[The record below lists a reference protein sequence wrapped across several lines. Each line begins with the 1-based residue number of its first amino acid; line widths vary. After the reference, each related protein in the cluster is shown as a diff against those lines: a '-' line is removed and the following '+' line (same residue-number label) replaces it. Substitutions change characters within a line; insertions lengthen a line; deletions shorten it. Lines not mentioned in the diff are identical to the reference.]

1 MSDPSADTAQ
11 AQAQAQASSTS
22 TPDGTAPPTVL
33 PMPDPITG
41 RFDPNDPTVK
51 ALAEAALNPDKSK
64 IPRPY
69 KCPLCDRAFYRLE
82 HQASHSLLGSVL
94 APDCY
99 LSLIGCADT
108 HQTRHIRTH
117 TGEKPHACTHPG
129 CDKRFSRSDEL
140 TRHARIHLPPPSENQ
155 AGLMRMKYERD
166 VSRAP
171 SSSETSVEVA
181 RVLTYRQDEDHRMG
195 HLGPSYGMD
204 FDRDYSSYN
213 LNNIGGGLGGGGG
226 GGGGNS
232 AGMNDI
238 SALAAAASDQL
249 YELERHE
256 AFRRAEFE
264 MRHRQI
270 ASARKSNGN
279 SPSATPI
286 NSGNGHGHGHS
297 HGHGGH
303 GNSNNAG
310 GDRDRYSLHGV
321 ANPDGGRVVYPV
333 SSAQP
338 ANGNQ
343 PAVPSGTL
351 ADPTYLVPP
360 TCCHEECHKSYRKR
374 LKYAKQT
381 QACPNCL
388 TQTHSH
394 GVHGGHNGLGGAGG
408 GGGGSGS
415 GHHSSGSNTPKD
427 RSKGNSHDDLTKL
440 AGGGG
445 GGGMGM
451 GGASAYN
458 LHQASLHSQLAKL
471 QQQHLAALQQAR
483 NRRQSGQGQNPN
495 SNSHS
500 NSMQQIRP
508 HALQHHSAIPSA
520 AVSANPSPASSDS
533 EDDDEPM
540 PHPNFEMHDG
550 HPVTHSL
557 KQMSLFQHRTA
568 PTSTVTSPIHSRNPS
583 RAGSPVEGG
592 HSANSGK
599 HGHGSHQA
607 RDAKIRS
614 HPYGSSSAASH
625 HGLHSHHAHAHFSVP
640 NSPRVHAAKHHLSP
654 TDLARSLSGGGGLPR
669 QQTVED
675 ILNSSA
681 IPPPPSHSDRML
693 PPPNSS
699 ASFNSTAPSMSY
711 SLSSNP
717 TSAQASPNT
726 SRASSPTVSSHP
738 QGTGAAAAAAAIAAA
753 QASSHP
759 RDLAHSVRK
768 AFGMTPISANSS
780 PNNSYS
786 QSRDHVPFSSFSP
799 PTQHKLAPMSGSGVS
814 GHGLSHGHQYH
825 HGNNSHGHGRG
836 HQIGVGA
843 GSGGDR
849 LPSLSRG
856 NSPVHHA
863 MEMEVDG
870 QA

>member
-1 MSDPSADTAQ
+1 
-11 AQAQAQASSTS
+11 
-22 TPDGTAPPTVL
+22 
-33 PMPDPITG
+33 
-41 RFDPNDPTVK
+41 
-51 ALAEAALNPDKSK
+51 
-64 IPRPY
+64 
-69 KCPLCDRAFYRLE
+69 
-82 HQASHSLLGSVL
+82 
-94 APDCY
+94 
-99 LSLIGCADT
+99 
-108 HQTRHIRTH
+108 
-117 TGEKPHACTHPG
+117 
-129 CDKRFSRSDEL
+129 
-140 TRHARIHLPPPSENQ
+140 
-155 AGLMRMKYERD
+155 
-166 VSRAP
+166 
-171 SSSETSVEVA
+171 
-181 RVLTYRQDEDHRMG
+181 MG

-204 FDRDYSSYN
+204 FDRDYPSYN
-213 LNNIGGGLGGGGG
+213 LNNINV
-226 GGGGNS
+226 GGNS

-286 NSGNGHGHGHS
+286 TGGHNGTANANASNS
-297 HGHGGH
+297 H
-303 GNSNNAG
+303 GNSG
-310 GDRDRYSLHGV
+310 PYGLTSGERDRFSLHGV
-321 ANPDGGRVVYPV
+321 STPDGGRMVYPV

-394 GVHGGHNGLGGAGG
+394 GVHGGHNGVGGGGAGGG

-427 RSKGNSHDDLTKL
+427 RSNVNSHDDLTKL

-445 GGGMGM
+445 GGGGM

-483 NRRQSGQGQNPN
+483 SRRQSGHG
-495 SNSHS
+495 SGHAHG
-500 NSMQQIRP
+500 SMQIRP
-508 HALQHHSAIPSA
+508 HALQHQHHSALPSA

-540 PHPNFEMHDG
+540 PHPNFEMHDH
-550 HPVTHSL
+550 HPVTNSL
-557 KQMSLFQHRTA
+557 KQMSLFHHRTA
-568 PTSTVTSPIHSRNPS
+568 PTSAVTSPIHSRNPS
-583 RAGSPVEGG
+583 RAGSPVEG

-607 RDAKIRS
+607 RDAKHRS
-614 HPYGSSSAASH
+614 HPYGSSSSAAAAH
-625 HGLHSHHAHAHFSVP
+625 HALHSHSHHAHFSVP
-640 NSPRVHAAKHHLSP
+640 NSPRMHAANAKHRLSP
-654 TDLARSLSGGGGLPR
+654 PDIARSLSGGGGMPR

-726 SRASSPTVSSHP
+726 SRASSPTISTS
-738 QGTGAAAAAAAIAAA
+738 AAAAAAAAAA
-753 QASSHP
+753 HHPSS
-759 RDLAHSVRK
+759 LAHGVRK
-768 AFGMTPISANSS
+768 AFGMTPISASSS
-780 PNNSYS
+780 PSNSYS
-786 QSRDHVPFSSFSP
+786 GGGGGVGGRENKPFSSFSP
-799 PTQHKLAPMSGSGVS
+799 PTQHKLAPMGTSSSPYG
-814 GHGLSHGHQYH
+814 
-825 HGNNSHGHGRG
+825 HGHGVHASGRGLG
-836 HQIGVGA
+836 HQIA
-843 GSGGDR
+843 LGSGSDR
-849 LPSLSRG
+849 LSSLSRG

>member
-1 MSDPSADTAQ
+1 
-11 AQAQAQASSTS
+11 
-22 TPDGTAPPTVL
+22 
-33 PMPDPITG
+33 
-41 RFDPNDPTVK
+41 
-51 ALAEAALNPDKSK
+51 
-64 IPRPY
+64 
-69 KCPLCDRAFYRLE
+69 
-82 HQASHSLLGSVL
+82 
-94 APDCY
+94 
-99 LSLIGCADT
+99 
-108 HQTRHIRTH
+108 
-117 TGEKPHACTHPG
+117 
-129 CDKRFSRSDEL
+129 
-140 TRHARIHLPPPSENQ
+140 
-155 AGLMRMKYERD
+155 
-166 VSRAP
+166 
-171 SSSETSVEVA
+171 
-181 RVLTYRQDEDHRMG
+181 MG

-213 LNNIGGGLGGGGG
+213 LNNIGVGGT
-226 GGGGNS
+226 NS
-232 AGMNDI
+232 PGMNDI

-279 SPSATPI
+279 SPSATPGL
-286 NSGNGHGHGHS
+286 NTGNPYGNGSGSGNGNGHAN
-297 HGHGGH
+297 
-303 GNSNNAG
+303 GNGNGPAG
-310 GDRDRYSLHGV
+310 GMSSERDRFSLHGIPT
-321 ANPDGGRVVYPV
+321 AEGGRMVFPV

-338 ANGNQ
+338 SSGNQ
-343 PAVPSGTL
+343 PAVPAGTL

-388 TQTHSH
+388 TPTHH
-394 GVHGGHNGLGGAGG
+394 HGGGTGGHGHGGNAGNGG
-408 GGGGSGS
+408 GGGGGGGGGS

-427 RSKGNSHDDLTKL
+427 RSKGNSSDDLTKL
-440 AGGGG
+440 GGGGGGVGMGGGAGGGG
-445 GGGMGM
+445 GGGLG
-451 GGASAYN
+451 SAYN

-483 NRRQSGQGQNPN
+483 SRRQSGQMQHAQQLQHAQHQIRSNPHSSHN
-495 SNSHS
+495 LAGSLGSNSHGS
-500 NSMQQIRP
+500 LSHSLQP
-508 HALQHHSAIPSA
+508 HHQHPHSHPHSAIHSA
-520 AVSANPSPASSDS
+520 AVSANPSPVSSDS

-557 KQMSLFQHRTA
+557 KQMSLFHHRTA

-583 RAGSPVEGG
+583 RAGSPIDGGHGG

-599 HGHGSHQA
+599 HGHGSHTA

-614 HPYGSSSAASH
+614 HPYGLSSST
-625 HGLHSHHAHAHFSVP
+625 GGGAHYSVP
-640 NSPRVHAAKHHLSP
+640 NSPRAHAAKHRLSP
-654 TDLARSLSGGGGLPR
+654 PDIARSLSGGGGLPR

-699 ASFNSTAPSMSY
+699 NSFNSTAPSMSY
-711 SLSSNP
+711 SLSAN
-717 TSAQASPNT
+717 TSPNT

-738 QGTGAAAAAAAIAAA
+738 HGQGHGGG
-753 QASSHP
+753 HGHHLN
-759 RDLAHSVRK
+759 LAHSVRK
-768 AFGMTPISANSS
+768 AFGMTPISASSS
-780 PNNSYS
+780 PSNSYS
-786 QSRDHVPFSSFSP
+786 GRHSAGPGGGGGGMSP
-799 PTQHKLAPMSGSGVS
+799 PTQQKLAPMGMSHLSSRLGGGGGGGGHPIGV
-814 GHGLSHGHQYH
+814 GGLGSHG
-825 HGNNSHGHGRG
+825 SHGHGHGG
-836 HQIGVGA
+836 HGHGHGQE
-843 GSGGDR
+843 R
-849 LPSLSRG
+849 LSSLSRG
-856 NSPVHHA
+856 NSPVHGHHA